1 MTLVL
6 ASASPR
12 RTELLARITSNFIV
26 VPSEADEK
34 AFGSPDEQAMGAAL
48 AKARSVASRNP
59 GVIIGADTIV
69 LLDGRILGKP
79 TSKAEAREMLSQLS
93 GRDHAVL
100 TGLCVIS
107 TWTGEERSV
116 CERTTVRFRTL
127 PPDEI
132 EDYLNLGEY
141 KGKAGAYGIQGRAGG
156 FASEIEGD
164 YHNVMGLPLCRLV
177 LLLREMGIRV

>member
-6 ASASPR
+6 ASTSPR
-12 RTELLARITSNFIV
+12 RRELLARLTSDFIV
-26 VPSEADEK
+26 VPGEADET
-34 AFGSPDEQAMGAAL
+34 ASGSPDAQAIGAAL

-79 TSKAEAREMLSQLS
+79 RSKEEAREMLSQLS

-116 CERTTVRFRTL
+116 CERTTVRFRRL

-132 EDYLNLGEY
+132 EAYLESGEY
-141 KGKAGAYGIQGRAGG
+141 LGKAGAYGIQGRAGAFVTG
-156 FASEIEGD
+156 IEGD